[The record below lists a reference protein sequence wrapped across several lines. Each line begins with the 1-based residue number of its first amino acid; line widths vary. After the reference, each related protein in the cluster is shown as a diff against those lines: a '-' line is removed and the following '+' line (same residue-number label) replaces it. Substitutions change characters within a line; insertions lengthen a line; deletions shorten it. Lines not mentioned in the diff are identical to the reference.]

1 VNDERFDPK
10 VFLKTVTSQPGVY
23 RMYDASETV
32 IYVGKAKDLKKRLSS
47 YFRVQVSSRKTET
60 LVKNIAQ
67 IDVTVTHTETE
78 ALLLEHNY
86 IKLYQPRYNVLLR
99 DDKSY
104 PLIFLS
110 ADNHPRLAIH
120 RGAKHAKGEYFG
132 PFPNSYAV
140 RETLTLLQKLFPI
153 RQCENSVYR
162 NRSRPCL
169 QYQIGRCLGPCVA
182 GLVSEDE
189 YKQQV
194 DYVRLFL
201 AGKDQQVVS
210 QLVER
215 MEKASGELRFE
226 DAGRFRDQIQAV
238 RRVTERQFVTGDSED
253 LDVIGVAF
261 ESGMACLHVLFIR
274 QGKVLGSRSY
284 YPKIPGGTELGEVVQ
299 TFVGQFYLQGSQ
311 ARTLPGE
318 ILLDFNLP
326 EKELLAESLSDM
338 AGRKVQIQSKPRGDR
353 ARYLKLARTNAST
366 ALTTKLSQQST
377 IHQRMAEL
385 SKTLKLSEI
394 NRMECF
400 DISHTMGEQTVAS
413 CVVFDANGP
422 VRSEYRRYNITGITP
437 GDDYAAMAQVLTRRY
452 GKALEEQKIP
462 DVIFIDGG
470 KGQLGMAI
478 DVFKALDVLWDKS
491 KPLLIGIAKGADR
504 KAGLETLFFV
514 PEGEGIALP
523 SDSPALHVIQ
533 HIRDDSHNH
542 AITGHRQKRAKVR
555 NTSALEEIEGVGPKR
570 RQVLLKYMGGIQP
583 LLNASVEEIA
593 NVPGISHALAEK
605 IHNALKH

>member
-1 VNDERFDPK
+1 MSDRFDAK
-10 VFLKTVTSQPGVY
+10 AFLSTVTSQPGVY
-23 RMYDASETV
+23 RMYDATGTV
-32 IYVGKAKDLKKRLSS
+32 IYVGKAKDLKKRLAS
-47 YFRVQVSSRKTET
+47 YFRQQVSSRKTET

-110 ADNHPRLAIH
+110 ADSHPRLAVH

-140 RETLTLLQKLFPI
+140 RETLALLQKLFPI

-182 GLVSEDE
+182 GLVSEEE
-189 YKQQV
+189 YRQQV

-201 AGKDQQVVS
+201 SGKDQQVLH
-210 QLVER
+210 QLIER
-215 MEKASGELRFE
+215 MENASKTLNFE
-226 DAGRFRDQIQAV
+226 EAARIRDQIQAV
-238 RRVTERQFVTGDSED
+238 RRVTERQFVSGNSDD

-261 ESGMACLHVLFIR
+261 DAGMACLHVLFIR

-284 YPKIPGGTELGEVVQ
+284 FPKVPGGTDMSEVVQ

-311 ARTLPGE
+311 MRTLPAE
-318 ILLDFNLP
+318 ILLDFTLP
-326 EKELLAESLSDM
+326 EKELLAESLSEL
-338 AGRKVQIQSKPRGDR
+338 AGRKIQIQSKPRGDR
-353 ARYLKLARTNAST
+353 ARYLKLARTNAAT

-377 IHQRMAEL
+377 IHQRLAEL
-385 SKTLKLSEI
+385 AKVLNLAEI

-413 CVVFDANGP
+413 CVVFDSNGP
-422 VRSEYRRYNITGITP
+422 LRSEYRRYNITGITP
-437 GDDYAAMAQVLTRRY
+437 GDDYAAMAQVLKRRY
-452 GKALEEQKIP
+452 GKALEEKKIP

-478 DVFKALDVLWDKS
+478 DVFNSLNVTWDKN

-542 AITGHRQKRAKVR
+542 AITGHRQRRAKVR
-555 NTSALEEIEGVGPKR
+555 NTSALELIDGVGPKR
-570 RQVLLKYMGGIQP
+570 RQVLLKYMGGLQP

-593 NVPGISHALAEK
+593 KVPGISQALAEK
-605 IHNALKH
+605 IYNALKH

>member
-1 VNDERFDPK
+1 
-10 VFLKTVTSQPGVY
+10 
-23 RMYDASETV
+23 MYDTAGTV
-32 IYVGKAKDLKKRLSS
+32 IYVGKAKDLKKRLTS
-47 YFRVQVSSRKTET
+47 YFRAQVANRKTET

-110 ADNHPRLAIH
+110 ADEHPRLAVH
-120 RGAKHAKGEYFG
+120 RGAKHEKGEYFG

-140 RETLTLLQKLFPI
+140 RETLALLQKLFPV

-169 QYQIGRCLGPCVA
+169 QYQIGRCSGPCVE
-182 GLVSEDE
+182 GLVSEEE
-189 YKQQV
+189 YQRQV

-201 AGKDQQVVS
+201 SGKDQQVLT
-210 QLVER
+210 QLITR
-215 MEKASGELRFE
+215 MEEASQQLHFE
-226 DAGRFRDQIQAV
+226 DAARIRDQIQAV
-238 RRVTERQFVTGDSED
+238 RRVTEQQFVSGDSED

-261 ESGMACLHVLFIR
+261 DAGLACVHVLFIR
-274 QGKVLGSRSY
+274 LGKVLGSRSY
-284 YPKIPGGTELGEVVQ
+284 FPKVPAGTELSEVVQ

-311 ARTLPGE
+311 GRTLPGE
-318 ILLDFNLP
+318 ILLDFTLT
-326 EKELLAESLSDM
+326 EKDLLASSLSEL
-338 AGRKVQIQSKPRGDR
+338 AGRKIQIQSRPRGDR

-366 ALTTKLSQQST
+366 ALITRLSQQST
-377 IHQRMAEL
+377 VHQRMKEL
-385 SKTLKLSEI
+385 AKVLKLDEI

-422 VRSEYRRYNITGITP
+422 VRSEYRRYNISGITP
-437 GDDYAAMAQVLTRRY
+437 GDDYAAMAQVLKRRY
-452 GKALEEQKIP
+452 GKALDDQKIP

-470 KGQLGMAI
+470 KGQLSQAF
-478 DVFKALDVLWDKS
+478 DVFASLNVPWDKQ
-491 KPLLIGIAKGADR
+491 KPLLVGVAKGSDR
-504 KAGLETLFFV
+504 KAGLETLFLAS
-514 PEGEGIALP
+514 EGEGFSLP
-523 SDSPALHVIQ
+523 PDSPALHLIQ

-542 AITGHRQKRAKVR
+542 AITGHRQRRSKVK
-555 NTSALEEIEGVGPKR
+555 NTSALEMIEGVGPKR
-570 RQVLLKYMGGIQP
+570 RQVLLKYMGGLQP
-583 LLNASVEEIA
+583 LFNASVEEIA
-593 NVPGISHALAEK
+593 KVPGISQALAEK